1 MKINTPKILFEDNLK
16 IYVLPKDR
24 IIFENELEK
33 QNVEYYCDIENQP
46 MFESGI
52 RYFIK
57 NEDRIK
63 IDRIFIEN
71 QIIANIETIQTSDY
85 RDEKKIQKVYLRVAG
100 VVIGIMLLIMLIESL
115 LN

>member
-71 QIIANIETIQTSDY
+71 QIIANTETIQTSDY
-85 RDEKKIQKVYLRVAG
+85 RDEKKIQKVYLKVAG
-100 VVIGIMLLIMLIESL
+100 IVIGIMLLIMLIESL